1 MYLTLVCR
9 CVGLTSPPAGGRPPK
24 RYQIVINKQA
34 CRAVFVGGMCQ
45 VGTNQ
50 KGYIMIDY
58 DDDVEVITK
67 NKCVECGDK
76 LTPYE
81 TLVCIIC
88 EAVNE

>member
-1 MYLTLVCR
+1 MDIRNKY
-9 CVGLTSPPAGGRPPK
+9 TSS
-24 RYQIVINKQA
+24 
-34 CRAVFVGGMCQ
+34 MCQ
-45 VGTNQ
+45 SHRRGVT
-50 KGYIMIDY
+50 MINY

-88 EAVNE
+88 EAMAD